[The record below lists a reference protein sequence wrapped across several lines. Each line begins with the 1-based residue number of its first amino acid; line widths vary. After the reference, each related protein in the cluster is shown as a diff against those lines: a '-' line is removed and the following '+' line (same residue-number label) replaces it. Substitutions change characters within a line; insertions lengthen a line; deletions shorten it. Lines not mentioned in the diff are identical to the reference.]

1 MKLPLKYIVALV
13 ICSLVCVFA
22 YQAYWLTGLYQSQR
36 ASMNSKIHECM
47 ENSHFEEMRTRIE
60 RLRDDNNHKKKR
72 IMTSTPYT
80 YHEGKGSR
88 QLDTLRIDE
97 KRQRKYVGKERNTQ
111 QETLRLMISG
121 KLTTLMQQ
129 ALFSKLN
136 DMTDPDIQVYD
147 SALKARM
154 ISDSVLLAHDGSP
167 MPHLVRFMK
176 GKKVLAQVASPK
188 GYIPSTDAK
197 QYEYVVYNEGDPRE
211 EMYVLVME
219 PVTTAVLGQMAGIL
233 ATSLFIIFIL
243 GFVFWYLIHTMLKQK
258 TLDEMKSDFTN
269 NITHELKTPIA
280 VAYAANDALLNYGM
294 LSRPDKARN
303 YITIAQEQLRRLSS
317 MVEQILSMSMER
329 RKAMQLNIVDVSIK
343 DTLEPLLV
351 QHKLKA
357 SKEVEFSLS
366 IEPECL
372 TVRADRMHLSNIL
385 SNLIDNAIK
394 YSGDSVRIEIT
405 AYFSDDD
412 ADARSSG
419 NGRAVV
425 LSVKDNGI
433 GIAKDKLPYVF
444 DKFYRVADGNKY
456 TVKGYGLGLFYV
468 KSLMGKMGGYVTVK
482 SEIGKGTCLTLVF
495 PC

>member
-1 MKLPLKYIVALV
+1 MAHGIVSIAKNL
-13 ICSLVCVFA
+13 
-22 YQAYWLTGLYQSQR
+22 
-36 ASMNSKIHECM
+36 HEQQ
-47 ENSHFEEMRTRIE
+47 
-60 RLRDDNNHKKKR
+60 D
-72 IMTSTPYT
+72 
-80 YHEGKGSR
+80 SR
-88 QLDTLRIDE
+88 VHGEKSLRIDE

-167 MPHLVRFMK
+167 VPHLVRFMK
-176 GKKVLAQVASPK
+176 GKNVLAQVASPK

-211 EMYVLVME
+211 EKYVLVME
-219 PVTTAVLGQMAGIL
+219 PITTTVLGQMVGIL

-343 DTLEPLLV
+343 NTLEPLLV

-357 SKEVEFSLS
+357 SKKVEFSLS
-366 IEPECL
+366 VEPECL
-372 TVRADRMHLSNIL
+372 TARADHMHLSNIL
-385 SNLIDNAIK
+385 SNLIDNAIR
-394 YSGDSVRIEIT
+394 YSGDSVRIDIT
-405 AYFSDDD
+405 AFATDD
-412 ADARSSG
+412 ADARG
-419 NGRAVV
+419 KGYGRTVV

-456 TVKGYGLGLFYV
+456 KVKGYGLGLFYV
-468 KSLMGKMGGYVTVK
+468 KSLMGKMGGSVTVE
-482 SEIGKGTCLTLVF
+482 SEIEKGSCFTLTF